1 MVVFIIMYIMPNQA
15 NRFFDPEGIEKNSQV
30 LKI

>member
-15 NRFFDPEGIEKNSQV
+15 NRFFDPDGIEKNSKV
-30 LKI
+30 